1 MPGGNQ
7 FDIRDSDVYAPLMLS
22 QPKQVVERSE
32 EYKAW
37 IRSLPCIRCQRQP
50 SEAHHQPA
58 EGHSSTGKKCSDY
71 RCVPLC
77 AEHHEQYHSSGRHTF
92 WGGADVETI
101 VARLNI
107 SYFFGARVA
116 HI

>member
-1 MPGGNQ
+1 MRGNQ
-7 FDIRDSDVYAPLMLS
+7 FDMPNSVGYVSPMLP
-22 QPKQVVERSE
+22 QPKEVSERSE

-58 EGHSSTGKKCSDY
+58 VGHSSTGSKCSDF

-77 AEHHEQYHSSGRHTF
+77 WEHHQLYHSSGRHTF
-92 WGGADVETI
+92 WGNADIEDV
-101 VARLNI
+101 VVRLNI
-107 SYFFGARVA
+107 RFFFTAL
-116 HI
+116 